1 MRRLLAAVL
10 LPLPL
15 GAQDVVLRE
24 AGPPA
29 LAAIVR
35 DAIDHPHRLH
45 AGSGRIEFARDSTIP
60 TSLVVL
66 GRPTYVASR
75 VRGDVLVIGGDLF
88 LRPGSEITGRAI
100 AIGGTVARTTLGQ
113 VGGSVESFRDD
124 TYLISASG
132 PPYQLDYRNQRVGAP
147 PLFQLAGL
155 QGLLM
160 PSYTRVDGLSL
171 PVGALVTLGERLV
184 ELEPRLTYR
193 SRLGVVDP
201 GVAIRVGV
209 DRPLRFEADVA
220 RSTRTNDDWIYSD
233 LLNSALMLGVG
244 RDTRNYF
251 RADGGTAR
259 LIAMRRGSALTLE
272 PFVGGRIEKV
282 SPIAATGNVWS
293 ILGRSSVEGGQRPNP
308 LVEPGTISS
317 ALGGLD
323 AAYKAGPVTGKFR
336 ATAEQSL
343 KTPGGTS
350 SFTQVTLHGTVG
362 FPTFSTHDLRIEG
375 HAVATAG
382 DSVPRSRYAYL
393 GGSGTLGLLDLL
405 EQGGPKLLFL
415 DSRYRIPI
423 DRIVLPFVGSPA
435 ITLRHQMGAAGV
447 RSLPSLEQAVGV
459 GLSVKML
466 RMDFLTDVAGE
477 RGSKISFGVSL
488 SG

>member
-1 MRRLLAAVL
+1 MRFLLAAML

-15 GAQDVVLRE
+15 GAQDVVLRT

-35 DAIDHPHRLH
+35 DVLDHPHRLH
-45 AGSGRIEFARDSTIP
+45 AGTGQIEFPRDSTIP
-60 TSLVVL
+60 TSLIVL
-66 GRPTYVASR
+66 GRPTYVSSR
-75 VRGDVLVIGGDLF
+75 VRGDVVVIGSDLF
-88 LRPGSEITGRAI
+88 LRPGSEISGRAI
-100 AIGGTVARTTLGQ
+100 AIGGTVARSTLGQ
-113 VGGSVESFRDD
+113 VGGTVQSYRDD

-132 PPYQLDYRNQRVGAP
+132 PPYQLDYRNQRVGKP

-184 ELEPRLTYR
+184 ELQPSLTYR

-201 GVAIRVGV
+201 GVDVRIGV
-209 DRPLRFEADVA
+209 DRPLRLEAELG

-259 LIAMRRGSALTLE
+259 LIAMRRGAAYTLE
-272 PFVGGRIEKV
+272 PFIGGRIEKV

-293 ILGRSSVEGGQRPNP
+293 VLGRSSVEGGQRPNP
-308 LVEPGTISS
+308 LVEPGTVGS

-323 AAYKAGPVTGKFR
+323 LRYKAGPVTGKFT
-336 ATAEQSL
+336 AAAEQSL
-343 KTPGGTS
+343 KAPTGTS
-350 SFTQVTLHGTVG
+350 SFTQLTLHGAVG

-405 EQGGPKLLFL
+405 EQGGSQLLFL

-423 DRIVLPFVGSPA
+423 DRLVLPFVGSPA

-447 RSLPSLEQAVGV
+447 GSLPTLEQAVGV
-459 GLSVKML
+459 GVSVRML
-466 RMDFLTDVAGE
+466 RMDFLTDVAGD